1 MHKSLILG
9 ARMRNKADKVVELEQ
24 SIEELNKRSE
34 LEAAKLEQAGND
46 EEVSAVEKS
55 LEEIQKELDE
65 KEAEKEKLEAE
76 IEDLKKQ
83 IEEQNR
89 KAPTYPKKEEQR
101 GGQKLEQRDAIAKYI
116 RSGQTRDIVGLKT
129 TDSGSGALIPKEV
142 LKPHF
147 VNKTR
152 NPLLDLLQRVK
163 VNSGSGKYP
172 VIKKTDGVMVSTDE
186 LKSNPE
192 LGKPAISD
200 IDYSIKTYR
209 GYIPVSQEMIDDADY
224 DIMSIVEDEVINQGE
239 NTELSLVAAVLK
251 TATQADATGFDGIK
265 DIYNKKLK
273 SIYKASIVVTKSM
286 FAALDKVKDKDG
298 NYMLQTNV
306 ASPTGYSFGGKTIYK
321 VEDTVFGNEGEMKF
335 FIGDVTEFVKE
346 FDRQQVYV
354 KWVNNDIY
362 GQLLGLFVRWD
373 IKKVDEEAG
382 FFGTYTD
389 AVG

>member
-1 MHKSLILG
+1 MNKALIYG
-9 ARMRNKADKVVELEQ
+9 ARMRAKASKVVELEEA
-24 SIEELNKRSE
+24 ITELNERSAIE
-34 LEAAKLEQAGND
+34 SEKLDRAETE
-46 EEVSAVEKS
+46 EEVSTVEKN
-55 LEEIQKELDE
+55 LEDIQKELEE
-65 KEAEKEKLEAE
+65 KQAEKAKLEEE
-76 IEDLKKQ
+76 IEELQKQ
-83 IEEQNR
+83 VDEQNR
-89 KAPTYPKKEEQR
+89 KAPTYPDGEQR
-101 GGQKLEQRDAIAKYI
+101 GGKKLEQRDAIAKYI
-116 RSGQTRDIVGLKT
+116 RTGQTRDITGLKT
-129 TDSGSGALIPKEV
+129 TDSGSAALIPTEV

-152 NPLLDLLQRVK
+152 NPLLDLVERVK

-172 VIKKTDGVMVSTDE
+172 VIKKTDGVMVSIDE

-192 LGKPAISD
+192 LGKPVISE

-224 DIMSIVEDEVINQGE
+224 DIMAIVEDEVINQGE
-239 NTELSLVAAVLK
+239 NTELSLVTAVLK
-251 TATQADATGFDGIK
+251 TATQADAAGFDGIK

-298 NYMLQTNV
+298 RYMLQTDV

-321 VEDTVFGNEGEMKF
+321 VDDTVFGNEGDMKF

-346 FDRQQVYV
+346 FDRSQVSV

-362 GQLLGLFVRWD
+362 GQLLGLFIRLD
-373 IKKVDEEAG
+373 MKKVDEEAG

-389 AVG
+389 VVA